1 VERGL
6 SPDDK
11 RTGLELQFDALLAE
25 YKMLREQVAY
35 SRQVQGQ
42 LDSLAL
48 TALGLS
54 IPLLLVILDQRL
66 DSIGVIL
73 LLPIL
78 FFAIAFNQLR
88 YERQI
93 NLDSIYV
100 DSIIRPRVNRVLS
113 QVSVSEVSVFG
124 FEDFL
129 SEHYSPPNLI
139 VQWVVTSSRGGISLG
154 IGIGLIAVCLYL
166 QLALFKLNWSAYET
180 WLLVIGFL
188 ILVGD
193 IGLAFYIARM
203 HYSFYKKKR
212 GSGERAVTG

>member
-11 RTGLELQFDALLAE
+11 RTGLELQFDALLTE
-25 YKMLREQVAY
+25 YKMLRDQVAY

-54 IPLLLVILDQRL
+54 IPLLLVILDQSP

-78 FFAIAFNQLR
+78 FFAIAFTQLR

-100 DSIIRPRVNRVLS
+100 DSVIRPRADWVLS
-113 QVSVSEVSVFG
+113 QVSVNGVSVFRY
-124 FEDFL
+124 ENFL
-129 SEHYSPPNLI
+129 SEHYFPPNLV
-139 VQWVVTSSRGGISLG
+139 VQWAVTSSRGGIGLG

-166 QLALFKLNWSAYET
+166 QLVLFRLNWSAYET
-180 WLLVIGFL
+180 WLLVIAFL

-193 IGLAFYIARM
+193 LGLGFYVARI
-203 HYSFYKKKR
+203 HYGFYRKKR
-212 GSGERAVTG
+212 GSGGSAVAG

>member
-1 VERGL
+1 MERGL

-11 RTGLELQFDALLAE
+11 RTGLELQFDALLTE
-25 YKMLREQVAY
+25 YKMLRDQVAY

-54 IPLLLVILDQRL
+54 IPLLLVILDQSP

-78 FFAIAFNQLR
+78 FFAISFNQLR
-88 YERQI
+88 HERQI
-93 NLDSIYV
+93 NLDVIYV
-100 DSIIRPRVNRVLS
+100 DSVIRPRANWVLS

-124 FEDFL
+124 YEDFL
-129 SEHYSPPNLI
+129 SEHYFPPNLV
-139 VQWVVTSSRGGISLG
+139 VQWAVTSSRGGIGLG

-166 QLALFKLNWSAYET
+166 QLVLFGLSWSAYET
-180 WLLVIGFL
+180 WLLVIAFL

-193 IGLAFYIARM
+193 LGLGFYVARM

-212 GSGERAVTG
+212 GSRGSGVAG